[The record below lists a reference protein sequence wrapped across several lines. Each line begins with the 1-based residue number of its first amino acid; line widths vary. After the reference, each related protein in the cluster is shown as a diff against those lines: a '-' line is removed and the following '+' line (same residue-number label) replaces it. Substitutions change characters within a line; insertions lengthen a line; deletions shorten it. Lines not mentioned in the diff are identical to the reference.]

1 MSATYR
7 QASRYD
13 QAIGRRDPYNRLLTR
28 QNRFRLSAE
37 SIRDTALAVSGLLD
51 DRIGGPSVY
60 PLQPAGYYSDKGR
73 WKWPQSTGRDLY
85 RRGLYT
91 FWRRTTTYPSFQ
103 IFDAPTR
110 ELCTV
115 QRPRTNTPLQAL
127 VTLNERTFVQ
137 AAHALAAGVL
147 RGADNSDT
155 LRLDRAFRDVVGRR
169 PDKSEQK
176 ILGGILAS
184 QLKHY
189 RRDTKAA
196 QALVAQGTVDSKGL
210 DPAALAAGTSLANV
224 LLNLDE
230 TITRE

>member
-1 MSATYR
+1 M
-7 QASRYD
+7 
-13 QAIGRRDPYNRLLTR
+13 
-28 QNRFRLSAE
+28 
-37 SIRDTALAVSGLLD
+37 
-51 DRIGGPSVY
+51 
-60 PLQPAGYYSDKGR
+60 
-73 WKWPQSTGRDLY
+73 
-85 RRGLYT
+85 
-91 FWRRTTTYPSFQ
+91 
-103 IFDAPTR
+103 
-110 ELCTV
+110 

-155 LRLDRAFRDVVGRR
+155 LRLDRAFRVVVGRR

-176 ILGGILAS
+176 ILGGILES

-210 DPAALAAGTSLANV
+210 DPAAVAAWTSLANV

>member
-1 MSATYR
+1 V
-7 QASRYD
+7 
-13 QAIGRRDPYNRLLTR
+13 G
-28 QNRFRLSAE
+28 
-37 SIRDTALAVSGLLD
+37 GLLD

-60 PLQPAGYYSDKGR
+60 PFQPKGYYSDKGR

-85 RRGLYT
+85 RRGIYT

-110 ELCTV
+110 ETCTV

-137 AAHALAAGVL
+137 SAHGLAVRVL
-147 RGADNSDT
+147 REGGDST
-155 LRLDRAFRDVVGRR
+155 ESRLEVAFRITVGRR
-169 PDKSEQK
+169 PDQSEQVILGK
-176 ILGGILAS
+176 ILEE

-189 RRDTKAA
+189 RQDGKAA
-196 QALVAQGTVDSKGL
+196 EALVSQGTVASKGL
-210 DPAALAAGTSLANV
+210 DQATLAAWTGLANV